1 MVTVKF
7 HGDLKRFEPSD
18 SAIELC
24 VDNFRELMSG
34 LLSQIQGLRQHLRN
48 GYYKVRIGRDR
59 YLSEEQIKSNAVLT
73 LDKDCTVH
81 FTPVVVG
88 AGRGGN
94 VLQIV
99 AGVVLM
105 IASIYVPA
113 LAPYSAQLMA
123 VGASLTLSGAV
134 GLLTKPP
141 DMNNKL
147 GDSEKQ
153 QSTSFSNIRN
163 LTPQGRPIPI
173 LLGKMMTSI
182 VLISQGT
189 EAFDDINPEE
199 KAKQEEERKQAAEKA
214 KEDEA
219 KEREYAR
226 ISHERAEDARD
237 AREERETREQEE
249 KERKEKED
257 RDAAEAAYG

>member
-59 YLSEEQIKSNAVLT
+59 YLNEEQIKSNAVLT
-73 LDKDCTVH
+73 LDEDCTVH

-147 GDSEKQ
+147 SDSEKQ

-163 LTPQGRPIPI
+163 LTPQGRPIP
-173 LLGKMMTSI
+173 LLYGKMMTSLI
-182 VLISQGT
+182 LISQGIESFDEIT
-189 EAFDDINPEE
+189 EAQKQEQE
-199 KAKQEEERKQAAEKA
+199 KARQKEQAQTERAKRDEAEK
-214 KEDEA
+214 
-219 KEREYAR
+219 ERIR
-226 ISHERAEDARD
+226 QERAEQARD
-237 AREERETREQEE
+237 SREEREREAEE
-249 KERKEKED
+249 RREARERND
-257 RDAAEAAYG
+257 RDLAEAAMG